1 MRGGRFHYA
10 RGGLEPSI
18 ARSAVQDHIARAWPR
33 EWKCVIYRLCRY
45 LFAKRKIKSPH
56 DPKLPPVPSPSSVS
70 FPSKQRAASSSKAAA
85 SAAIPQPNH
94 PHLRRSPASAAGI
107 HPSIHLRVRSTQP
120 PPGRWGATRSRP
132 RGCCPT
138 CSAPTSCR
146 STSRSSPTTVR
157 TRPFPSLSPPPL
169 SFVDSVE
176 FPPLDLGWLLGFG
189 LDLFFLDGL
198 SRSALRD
205 GEGDENSAEGAHQDH
220 KLPPHLS
227 HEPAGEGIIYA
238 SLPLLLRGK
247 SSNCSCSI

>member
-120 PPGRWGATRSRP
+120 PLADGERRGAGQGAAALPAARRRAAEARAARRLLLWGH
-132 RGCCPT
+132 
-138 CSAPTSCR
+138 APSLPFP
-146 STSRSSPTTVR
+146 PTT
-157 TRPFPSLSPPPL
+157 
-169 SFVDSVE
+169 
-176 FPPLDLGWLLGFG
+176 
-189 LDLFFLDGL
+189 
-198 SRSALRD
+198 
-205 GEGDENSAEGAHQDH
+205 
-220 KLPPHLS
+220 
-227 HEPAGEGIIYA
+227 
-238 SLPLLLRGK
+238 
-247 SSNCSCSI
+247 